1 MLKSRSK
8 DGSWGS
14 TNNTLSA
21 VEAFTDYLE
30 WKREGDSNFELSI
43 LLDETLKSKTVFAPK
58 SQDSTQK
65 VTIPVA
71 DISKGS
77 MHVIDFLKKNLNTL
91 PNTFYYDMSLTYFLP
106 ITSIPSRDEGF
117 AVERSF
123 YKLDDTAFATPVR
136 EAKVGDVLKGVL
148 RITVPKERRFMAVED
163 FIPAGM
169 ELVNFKLL
177 TEDQSLRETG
187 ISDGLDR
194 TNFSQKNLRGRGGFP
209 ELPDEVYSGNA
220 TRHERLMVDAEEV
233 RDDRL
238 FLFREWVREGVYE
251 YEYFVRALVP
261 GTFSHL
267 PAVVSEMYFP
277 ENFGRTRGD
286 YFTVT
291 QP

>member
-1 MLKSRSK
+1 
-8 DGSWGS
+8 
-14 TNNTLSA
+14 
-21 VEAFTDYLE
+21 
-30 WKREGDSNFELSI
+30 
-43 LLDETLKSKTVFAPK
+43 
-58 SQDSTQK
+58 
-65 VTIPVA
+65 
-71 DISKGS
+71 
-77 MHVIDFLKKNLNTL
+77 
-91 PNTFYYDMSLTYFLP
+91 
-106 ITSIPSRDEGF
+106 
-117 AVERSF
+117 
-123 YKLDDTAFATPVR
+123 
-136 EAKVGDVLKGVL
+136 
-148 RITVPKERRFMAVED
+148 MAVED